1 MLTTLKPRSSSLG
14 PSFTESRDPQGLAGG
29 GGRPCPGWISA
40 GIPVF
45 WGPVPG
51 RASLVPE
58 RQAVRAYATDLLSRP
73 AGRSMSGLSYPGGLW
88 GSGAGQPWW
97 TNLVWFPPLTPGRHA
112 RPRPALFRRDSV
124 RSQYFRVPPPWGRTP
139 SVPLGLEGLVGS
151 RVHTAPR
158 WTVSW
163 RRSRAAVCPLCLGCL
178 ALRARVSGDAV
189 TSGQQTCSLESLFP
203 RAGVFTSR
211 NNLVTEYLSVRTHF
225 W

>member
-29 GGRPCPGWISA
+29 GGLPCPGWISA

-73 AGRSMSGLSYPGGLW
+73 AGRSMSGLSDPGGLW

-97 TNLVWFPPLTPGRHA
+97 TNLVWFPPLTPGRHV

-139 SVPLGLEGLVGS
+139 SV
-151 RVHTAPR
+151 
-158 WTVSW
+158 
-163 RRSRAAVCPLCLGCL
+163 L